1 MRRSKSMSASLLVL
15 ALSVA
20 SQAVA
25 DPTSRLAESV
35 TFRTVS
41 PETAADFDPAP
52 FLAFRDFLERSFPQV
67 HGALEREIVSGYSL
81 LYTWRGSDSS
91 LPPVLLAAHYDVV
104 PVVPG
109 SLGRWS
115 HPPFAG
121 VIADG
126 YVWGRGTLDDKVG
139 VMGMLEALESL
150 VASGFAPRRTV
161 YLAFGHDEEVGGDQ
175 GARAIVDLL
184 EARGVRLW
192 FSLDEGMVIADG
204 MAGLSE
210 PVAMIGVAEK
220 GFLTLELTASA
231 PGGHSSMPPGVSAI
245 GRLAEAV
252 QRVEDAPLPAHLRGV
267 AGDML
272 DSIAPMLPAGQ
283 RFAIGQR
290 WLIGPFLVNS
300 LAADPATNAM
310 IRTTTA
316 VTMIHGGVKANVLP
330 STATATVNFR
340 VHPGDTADAIVA
352 HVREAIDDPEI
363 EVTVVSSSEASDV
376 ASTSSD
382 AYEVLRAT
390 LDQRYPGIPVAP
402 ALVVGGT
409 DSKHYMRIADDAY
422 RFSPVRVG
430 VDDTSRIHGID
441 ERIGIDVYAEV
452 APFYEA
458 LLRRV
463 AGPASD

>member
-1 MRRSKSMSASLLVL
+1 MHGSGSISTSLLAL

-20 SQAVA
+20 SPAAA
-25 DPTSRLAESV
+25 DPTSRLAEAV

-41 PETAADFDPAP
+41 PQTPADFDPEP
-52 FLAFRDFLERSFPQV
+52 FLAFRGFLEQSFPQV
-67 HGALEREIVSGYSL
+67 HRELEREIVSDYSL
-81 LYTWRGSDSS
+81 LYTWRGSESS
-91 LPPVLLAAHYDVV
+91 LPPVLLTAHFDVV

-109 SLGRWS
+109 SLDRWS
-115 HPPFAG
+115 QPPFAG
-121 VIADG
+121 VVADG

-161 YLAFGHDEEVGGDQ
+161 YLALGHDEELGGDE

-192 FSLDEGMVIADG
+192 FSLDEGMAIVEG

-231 PGGHSSMPPGVSAI
+231 PGGHSSMPPKSSAI
-245 GRLAEAV
+245 GRLAKAV
-252 QRVEDAPLPAHLRGV
+252 QRVEEDPLPAHLGGMV
-267 AGDML
+267 GSML

-290 WLIGPFLVNS
+290 WLLGPFLARA

-316 VTMIHGGVKANVLP
+316 VTMVRGGVKSNVLP

-340 VHPGDTADAIVA
+340 VHPGDTVDEIVA

-363 EVTVVSSSEASDV
+363 AIAVVAASEASDV
-376 ASTSSD
+376 ASSSSD
-382 AYEVLRAT
+382 AYEMLRAT
-390 LDQRYPGIPVAP
+390 LGELYPGMPVAP

-422 RFSPVRVG
+422 RFNPVRIG
-430 VDDTSRIHGID
+430 PDDRSRIHGID
-441 ERIGIDVYAEV
+441 ERIGVDVYAEV
-452 APFYEA
+452 APFYQA
-458 LLRRV
+458 LLTRV
-463 AGPASD
+463 AGPAAD